1 MAQPSNNLYLYLKA
15 RCRNVFLLVL
25 TLVLFTGHA
34 FPQKSLSG
42 KDSPD
47 EVQKLE
53 NFLNTH
59 PSIAAELNTD
69 PSHLE
74 DRNYLRRRPELQK
87 FIKGRPDLRTEL
99 ISKVHRCTRSI
110 PEIFAS
116 ASPAV
121 VSIFATSIN
130 PYRTTGR
137 VERVIGTGFV
147 IDPSGLILSNS
158 HVVFGRQS
166 LLVTFGDGTSMPAK
180 LVGADPIFDVALL
193 RVSSPDDH
201 KFAALPLGDSDR
213 VNVGGEAIAIGNPLG
228 LTETLTRGIVSAT
241 NRVLPATSF
250 GQQEPLIQ
258 TDAPINPG
266 NSGGPLINQCG
277 EVVGITTA
285 ILPDA
290 QNIGFAI
297 PINMVKALLPSLVS
311 NGRVIRPWL
320 GFHGQ
325 LVDETLQQLV
335 RLPLTPGFMVE
346 AVDPDSPAEKAGL
359 KAGILEVQIAGQE
372 FLMGGDIITKI
383 NGVAVSETNELIE
396 ILRGIKVGTNINLT
410 IFRAG
415 EERTISYEVAERPL
429 LPGDLT
435 GANASY
441 QVLKGTVSPGYTN
454 SSKATRGFRF

>member
-1 MAQPSNNLYLYLKA
+1 MFSNPREPVHYRNL
-15 RCRNVFLLVL
+15 FLLVL
-25 TLVLFTGHA
+25 ILFLFTGHA
-34 FPQKSLSG
+34 FAQKNPGSR
-42 KDSPD
+42 DSSD
-47 EVQKLE
+47 EFKNLE
-53 NFLNTH
+53 SFLDTH
-59 PSIAAELNTD
+59 PSIAAELNND

-74 DRNYLRRRPELQK
+74 DQHYLKRRPDLQK
-87 FIKGRPDLRTEL
+87 FIKGRPDLRNQL
-99 ISKVHRCTRSI
+99 ISKVQRCTQSI
-110 PEIFAS
+110 PEIFAR

-121 VSIFATSIN
+121 VSIFGISIN

-137 VERVIGTGFV
+137 VERDIGTGFV
-147 IDPSGLILSNS
+147 IDSSGLILSNS

-166 LLVTFGDGTSMPAK
+166 LLVTFADGTSMPAK

-193 RVSSPDDH
+193 RVSGPADH
-201 KFAALPLGDSDR
+201 KFAAIPLGDSDR

-228 LTETLTRGIVSAT
+228 LTETVTRGIVSAT
-241 NRVLPATSF
+241 NRVIPATSF

-290 QNIGFAI
+290 RSIGFAI
-297 PINMVKALLPSLVS
+297 PINMVKALMPSLVS

-325 LVDETLQQLV
+325 LVDETVQQLV
-335 RLPLTPGFMVE
+335 RLPLTQGFMVE
-346 AVDPDSPAEKAGL
+346 SVDPDSPAEKAGL
-359 KAGILEVQIAGQE
+359 KGGILDVQIAGQE

-383 NGVAVSETNELIE
+383 NGVAISDSEELIE
-396 ILRGIKVGTNINLT
+396 ILRGISVGTNINLS

-415 EERTISYEVAERPL
+415 EERTIRYEVAERPL
-429 LPGDLT
+429 LPGDLE
-435 GANASY
+435 GSNASFH
-441 QVLKGTVSPGYTN
+441 VLNGTVGPGYTN
-454 SSKATRGFRF
+454 SSKVTRGLRF

>member
-1 MAQPSNNLYLYLKA
+1 MLSNPREPVN
-15 RCRNVFLLVL
+15 CRNFFLLVL
-25 TLVLFTGHA
+25 ILVLFTGYA
-34 FPQKSLSG
+34 FPQKSPG
-42 KDSPD
+42 NMDSSND
-47 EVQKLE
+47 LKNLE
-53 NFLNTH
+53 NFLDTH
-59 PSIAAELNTD
+59 PSIAAEVNSD

-74 DRNYLRRRPELQK
+74 DQHYLRRRPELQK
-87 FIKGRPDLRTEL
+87 FIKGHPDLRNQL
-99 ISKVHRCTRSI
+99 ISKVQRCTQSI
-110 PEIFAS
+110 PELFS
-116 ASPAV
+116 RSSPAV
-121 VSIFATSIN
+121 VSIFGTSIN

-137 VERVIGTGFV
+137 VERDIGTGFV
-147 IDPSGLILSNS
+147 IDSSGLILSNS

-166 LLVTFGDGTSMPAK
+166 LLVTFADGTSMPAK

-193 RVSSPDDH
+193 RVSGPTEH

-213 VNVGGEAIAIGNPLG
+213 INVGGEAIAIGNPLG
-228 LTETLTRGIVSAT
+228 LTETITRGIFSAT
-241 NRVLPATSF
+241 NRVLPATTF

-277 EVVGITTA
+277 DVVGITTA

-297 PINMVKALLPSLVS
+297 PINMVKALMPSLVS

-346 AVDPDSPAEKAGL
+346 SVDPNSPAEKAGL
-359 KAGILEVQIAGQE
+359 KGGILEVQIAGQE
-372 FLMGGDIITKI
+372 FLMGGDIITRI
-383 NGVAVSETNELIE
+383 NGVAVSDSEELIE
-396 ILRGIKVGTNINLT
+396 ILRGITVGTNMNLT

-415 EERTISYEVAERPL
+415 EERTIRYEVAERPL
-429 LPGDLT
+429 LPGDLA
-435 GANASY
+435 GSNASF
-441 QVLKGTVSPGYTN
+441 QVLNGTVRPGYTN
-454 SSKATRGFRF
+454 SSMATRGLRF